1 MNDGGGGG
9 RRGAGGGG
17 RGAPVGVGEA
27 RPHKVLGLV
36 LGRAGAVEPLQVPAR
51 RRSIVVIIII
61 NDYIFYVRIIYFMII
76 TSVR

>member
-1 MNDGGGGG
+1 MTGG
-9 RRGAGGGG
+9 RRGAAGGGRG

-27 RPHKVLGLV
+27 RPDKVLGLV

-61 NDYIFYVRIIYFMII
+61 NDYIFYDRIIYFMII